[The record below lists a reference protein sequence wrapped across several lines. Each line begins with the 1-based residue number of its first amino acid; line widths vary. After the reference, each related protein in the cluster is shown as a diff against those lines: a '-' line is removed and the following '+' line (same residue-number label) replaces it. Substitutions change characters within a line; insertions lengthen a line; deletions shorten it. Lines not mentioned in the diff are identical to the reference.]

1 MTFIRLL
8 AVATLL
14 AASIAA
20 RAEYILSVPDGA
32 AHAGAPLRA
41 DLTILNDSDG
51 PLRLELPAL
60 LHARLQTSQA
70 VLNFDLAPDRRA
82 SS

>member
-41 DLTILNDSDG
+41 DLTILNDSDV
-51 PLRLELPAL
+51 PL
-60 LHARLQTSQA
+60 
-70 VLNFDLAPDRRA
+70 RRA